1 MTDHTYPGDLSE
13 LDFVA
18 AYHRSVLRKP
28 QVIADAILKT
38 LLHADAG
45 DRALLT
51 GAIAVELGEAARRLV
66 AVYFALSDRRYS
78 IARVL
83 MRELPG
89 AAEWAD
95 FAQQAGSWT
104 PEQVLRELN
113 LPESALRSAELLRSQ
128 PDLGVLTELVM
139 ASQSGSGMVIV
150 PSAGSAGP
158 TETWLAGRGSDGHGI
173 AAAIPVSESDAA
185 ALADI
190 TADLVSIARGFL
202 GAYLE
207 ARRGAGRRE

>member
-1 MTDHTYPGDLSE
+1 MTDHTFPGDLSE
-13 LDFVA
+13 LEFID

-51 GAIAVELGEAARRLV
+51 GAIAVELGEACRRLV
-66 AVYFALSDRRYS
+66 AVFNALSDRRYT
-78 IARVL
+78 IAKVL

-89 AAEWAD
+89 AQEWTE
-95 FAQQAGSWT
+95 FAQQAGTWR
-104 PEQVLRELN
+104 PEQIVRELS
-113 LPESALRSAELLRSQ
+113 LPDSALKSAELLRSQ
-128 PDLGVLTELVM
+128 PDLGVFTELV
-139 ASQSGSGMVIV
+139 AACESGSGMVIV
-150 PSAGSAGP
+150 PLAGAGGP
-158 TETWLAGRGSDGHGI
+158 TETWMCGRTSEGEGM
-173 AAAIPVSESDAA
+173 AAAIPVTEADAA

-207 ARRGAGRRE
+207 ARRGAGRRS

>member
-1 MTDHTYPGDLSE
+1 MADQTYPGDLSE
-13 LDFVA
+13 LSFLD

-38 LLHADAG
+38 ILHADAG

-51 GAIAVELGEAARRLV
+51 GAIAVELGEACRRLV
-66 AVYFALSDRRYS
+66 AVYEALSDRRFP
-78 IARVL
+78 IAKVL

-89 AAEWAD
+89 AAAWNT
-95 FAQQAGSWT
+95 FAQQAGT
-104 PEQVLRELN
+104 FAPEQMLRELN
-113 LPESALRSAELLRSQ
+113 LPESALPSCERLRSQ
-128 PDLGVLTELVM
+128 PDLGVLTEVVA
-139 ASQSGSGMVIV
+139 ASESGSGMVIV
-150 PSAGSAGP
+150 PAAGAGGP
-158 TETWLAGRGSDGHGI
+158 TETWIAGRTSEGHGM
-173 AAAIPVSESDAA
+173 AAAIPVSEGDAA